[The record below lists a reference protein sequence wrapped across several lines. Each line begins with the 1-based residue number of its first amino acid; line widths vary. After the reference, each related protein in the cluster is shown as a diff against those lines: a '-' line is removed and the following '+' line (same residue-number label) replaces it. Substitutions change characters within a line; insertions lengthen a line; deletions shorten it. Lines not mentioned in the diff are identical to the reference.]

1 MRREILLLE
10 EMIGAI
16 EQIIKTVTGVSEDE
30 LSTDRNR
37 RDALL
42 WNFTV
47 LGEASAQLSEDFKN
61 EYSAVPWIQPSR
73 LRNRIVHGYW
83 SIDLSILLTV
93 ASDELP
99 GFLVGV
105 RSVLDEL

>member
-16 EQIIKTVTGVSEDE
+16 EQIIKTAADVSEDE

-47 LGEASAQLSEDFKN
+47 LGEASGQLSLEF
-61 EYSAVPWIQPSR
+61 EV
-73 LRNRIVHGYW
+73 
-83 SIDLSILLTV
+83 
-93 ASDELP
+93 
-99 GFLVGV
+99 F
-105 RSVLDEL
+105 